1 MINPF
6 LLPLIALFWLITVP
20 PLIAIASLFG
30 RRSRYRMVLR
40 LTSPFCR
47 SIAWGLGVRLRIL
60 GERDP
65 EALVFV
71 GNHVSWLD
79 ILTAGWGVGG
89 VFVSRH
95 DVADWPLIG
104 IFARLAGTV
113 FIDRASLRSAIESSR
128 EITARTAENIPV
140 VFFPEGETN
149 DGSEVAPFHA
159 FLFAAIAERR
169 VRVQPFTLRYTTV
182 GGAPVTPENR
192 DLVYWYHPDH
202 SFTSHALALLRHRPV
217 TAELH
222 FRNAETPP
230 VDLDRKGLNAFVTT
244 LHHHVS
250 RDIPVWEVTSD
261 T

>member
-1 MINPF
+1 M
-6 LLPLIALFWLITVP
+6 LLPIALFWLIVAP
-20 PLIAIASLFG
+20 PLIAVASLG
-30 RRSRYRMVLR
+30 GSRGRYRMVLW

-47 SIAWGLGVRLRIL
+47 SVAWGMGVRLRIV

-79 ILTAGWGVGG
+79 ILTAGWGIGG

-128 EITARTAENIPV
+128 EIVERTSQGIPV

-149 DGSEVAPFHA
+149 DGSEVGQFRP
-159 FLFAAIAERR
+159 FLFAAIAEQG
-169 VRVQPFTLRYTTV
+169 VRVQPFTIRYTHA
-182 GGAPVTPENR
+182 GGRPITPDNR
-192 DLVYWYHPDH
+192 DLVYWYDPEQ
-202 SFTSHALALLRHRPV
+202 SFVTHALTLMRNRPV
-217 TAELH
+217 EAELH
-222 FRNAETPP
+222 FRTAESPP
-230 VDLDRKGLNAFVTT
+230 TTIDRKELNQFVET
-244 LHHHVS
+244 LHQRVS
-250 RDIPVWEVTSD
+250 EGIPVWKRSNS
-261 T
+261 